1 MTTTQKTIIALT
13 LALAIAAGLYEARR
27 VSRLQAQTRALL
39 LQQDALTEQNQQLQR
54 ERDQAASRLAAA
66 QPVTGRSHDDQSN
79 LLKLRAEVTKLR
91 GDSRE
96 LAQLN
101 AAAAAKNNDPAESEM
116 KSWLGRVNQL
126 KAKLAQMP
134 DQKIPELQFLTDQ
147 DWLNSVRDAKRLD
160 TEPALSQALS
170 ALRNT
175 AKGEFAGMLQTAL
188 HNYAQAANGQ
198 LPADMAQLKP
208 YFASAVDDS
217 VLQRYEFTQPGTVSE
232 KNTPLGQDEKFYE
245 ISMNTINSSTPDE
258 NTLEPALQAY
268 STANNG
274 QTPNDPAQLL
284 PYVKTPAEQAA
295 LQKLMQNSGPK

>member
-1 MTTTQKTIIALT
+1 MQKTIIAGT
-13 LALAIAAGLYEARR
+13 LALAVTAGLYEAHR

-39 LQQDALTEQNQQLQR
+39 LQQDSLTEQNQQLQH

-66 QPVTGRSHDDQSN
+66 QPAAKPSRDDQSN

-91 GDSRE
+91 GDSWE

-101 AAAAAKNNDPAESEM
+101 AAAAAKNNDPTESEM

-126 KAKLAQMP
+126 KAKLGQMP
-134 DQKIPELQFLTDQ
+134 DQKIPELKFLTDQ
-147 DWLNSVRDAKRLD
+147 DWLNAVRDNKPLE
-160 TEPALSQALS
+160 TEPALGQAFS
-170 ALRNT
+170 AVRNT

-188 HNYAQAANGQ
+188 RNYAQAANGQ
-198 LPADMAQLKP
+198 LPTDMSQLKP
-208 YFASAVDDS
+208 YFAPSVDDS

-232 KNTPLGQDEKFYE
+232 KNIPLNNQDEKFYE
-245 ISMNTINSSTPDE
+245 ITGNAINSSTADE
-258 NTLEPALQAY
+258 NTLQPALEAY

-295 LQKLMQNSGPK
+295 LQKLMQNSGGK